1 MELVTRRLVLR
12 DYQPGDLEAAH
23 RFTSDPESVR
33 HVTWGPNTWHDTEMF
48 LDGWLEEQRATPRT
62 GWTLA
67 VTEPGGD
74 TFGSVGIYR
83 DGEHHAELGFS
94 IRRDMWN
101 RGFGTEAAGAV
112 LAFGFDE
119 LGLRRIWATCRPENV
134 PSRRV
139 LENIGM
145 ELEGRLRD
153 HVLIRGTWHDS
164 LLYAAITPHRD

>member
-1 MELVTRRLVLR
+1 MEIVTKRLVLR
-12 DYQPGDLEAAH
+12 EYLPGDLEAVH

-33 HVTWGPNTWHDTEMF
+33 FVTWGPNTMRDTEMF
-48 LDGWLEEQRATPRT
+48 LESWLEEQRVTPRT

-67 VTEPGGD
+67 VTEPGGE
-74 TFGSVGIYR
+74 TFGSVGLYR
-83 DGEHHAELGFS
+83 HGPHHAETGFS

-101 RGFGTEAAGAV
+101 RGYATEAAAALLG
-112 LAFGFDE
+112 FGFDE
-119 LGLRRIWATCRPENV
+119 LGLRRIWATCRPENTA
-134 PSRRV
+134 SRRV

-164 LLYAAITPHRD
+164 MLYAAVTPHRE